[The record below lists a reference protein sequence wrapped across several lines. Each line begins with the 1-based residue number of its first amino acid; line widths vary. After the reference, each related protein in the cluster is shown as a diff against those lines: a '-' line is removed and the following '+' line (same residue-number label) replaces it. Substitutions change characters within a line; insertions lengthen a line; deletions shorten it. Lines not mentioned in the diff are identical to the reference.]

1 MHSDYPRLF
10 HSTKKEAN
18 EFILFLVSEILRISS
33 ICGKF
38 RKKVFDAQI
47 AGFPATRVGEWGW
60 DRVFDAHGER
70 RVDPD
75 TDLLLQATTSVAAGR
90 TVWSGAPRILC
101 SERKRESS
109 RVPARVYRPSVVSHK
124 KERAVPAILFDK
136 IFHLFLQF
144 LFFVIFWSIVASS
157 FHVIHNLQK
166 TK

>member
-1 MHSDYPRLF
+1 M
-10 HSTKKEAN
+10 
-18 EFILFLVSEILRISS
+18 
-33 ICGKF
+33 
-38 RKKVFDAQI
+38 
-47 AGFPATRVGEWGW
+47 
-60 DRVFDAHGER
+60 
-70 RVDPD
+70 DPD

-124 KERAVPAILFDK
+124 KKRRKKEERAVPAILFDK

-166 TK
+166 TQ